1 MQLRDKDTSVTIE
14 ELSGNG
20 VFCWGRPEAI
30 VRGSQA
36 AEIELRETLEMTVEK
51 D

>member
-1 MQLRDKDTSVTIE
+1 MEMNMHATIELPFLCKGEEKHASITIE

-30 VRGSQA
+30 
-36 AEIELRETLEMTVEK
+36 
-51 D
+51 